1 MKTIAQTLIA
11 ALLLSTATLASTA
24 TRIPTAPTKPTATT
38 NSFKAAVFPS
48 STPAKLNVCVEREPG
63 KPITVRLKDEKGV
76 LLAEQPVSKK
86 KGSFRFQFDL
96 SALEDGAYT
105 VEIASGNDVTVHGVT
120 LSTKPVESATR
131 TISLN

>member
-1 MKTIAQTLIA
+1 MKIFAQTLIA
-11 ALLLSTATLASTA
+11 ALLLSTVTLASTA
-24 TRIPTAPTKPTATT
+24 TRVPTVPTKPTTT

-48 STPAKLNVCVEREPG
+48 STPGKLNVFVGREPG
-63 KPITVRLKDEKGV
+63 KPITVRLKDEKGE
-76 LLAEQPVSKK
+76 LLAEQPVSKN

-96 SALEDGAYT
+96 SALEDGTYK
-105 VEIASGNDVTVHGVT
+105 VEIVSGNDVTIQPVT